1 MLKLRAYGVKEKLAS
16 WIKSFLSD
24 RKMQVSVRG
33 SVSRWCSVKSGVP
46 QGSVLGSLLF
56 LSYINDLPENVSS
69 SIKLF
74 ADDTKIWNIIRSEV
88 DRLSLQDDL
97 GKLNDWSKQ
106 WLLRFN
112 IDKCKKMR
120 IGKQESQFAYKMTSG
135 SDEHMLQE
143 ISEEKDLGV
152 WISNDLK
159 PSKQCTVSA
168 SKAMKVL
175 RVLMLKLLTSCII
188 SL

>member
-1 MLKLRAYGVKEKLAS
+1 
-16 WIKSFLSD
+16 
-24 RKMQVSVRG
+24 MQVSVRG

-46 QGSVLGSLLF
+46 QGSVLGPLLF

-112 IDKCKKMR
+112 IDKCKKMH

-143 ISEEKDLGV
+143 ISEEQEIVFKKDKATLHV
-152 WISNDLK
+152 ISKKRCEDTL
-159 PSKQCTVSA
+159 
-168 SKAMKVL
+168 
-175 RVLMLKLLTSCII
+175 II
-188 SL
+188 Q